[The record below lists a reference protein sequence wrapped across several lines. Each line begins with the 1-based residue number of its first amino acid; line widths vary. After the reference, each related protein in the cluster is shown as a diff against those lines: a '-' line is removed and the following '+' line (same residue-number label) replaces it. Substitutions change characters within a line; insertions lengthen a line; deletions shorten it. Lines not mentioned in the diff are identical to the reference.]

1 MRLFYSSLLCILL
14 SVSLFAQ
21 SSKNNNN
28 NNNNPDLIL
37 FNGKIFTGNNTNLT
51 QAIAIKNNR
60 IVRVGTSQQIKK
72 LAKKG
77 TRFINLE
84 GKMVMP
90 GINDAHIHFLSGS
103 LGLTKINLNDCTTEQ
118 EALDSIA
125 DYAKKNPTK
134 KWILGMGWQY
144 KIFKNGMPNK
154 SSLDKIISDKPVF
167 IESYDG
173 HSAWANSKALEMAG
187 INSETKFNGFGE
199 IIKDAQGQ
207 PTGAITEAA
216 CYLVD
221 KFIPEPTRTE
231 KIEALKTGMKYAATL
246 GITSIQNA
254 SGTIE
259 EFELYQYLLKKGLM
273 TLRSSTAF
281 SAGNNTSQ
289 ADINSFVKLKNSMA
303 SNPFLK
309 AGAIKFVLDGV
320 IESHTAVMLNPYS
333 DVPKTAETANGKI
346 ALDYKVYKKLV
357 TQFDTLGFQ
366 IYTHAIGDSSVRA
379 ALNAYEFAKNTNQTY
394 NRRHRI
400 EHIEQSNTM
409 DIPRFAKL
417 GVLASMEPIHADPG
431 TIDVWAKAVGNE
443 RLPFSF
449 VWNTILKNKV
459 KLVFS
464 SDWPACIT
472 PNPMRGLHNAV
483 NRRTIDGLPENGWV
497 PEQKISLFEALKAYT
512 QGGAYSSFEEKIK
525 GKIEAGYLADLIVLS
540 QNLFEIPQMDIYKTK
555 VLMTMVD
562 GKIVY
567 NKGIKVF

>member
-1 MRLFYSSLLCILL
+1 MRLFYFSLLCILL

-21 SSKNNNN
+21 SSK

>member
-21 SSKNNNN
+21 SSK

-357 TQFDTLGFQ
+357 TLFDTLGFQ

>member
-21 SSKNNNN
+21 SSK

-273 TLRSSTAF
+273 TVRSSTAF
-281 SAGNNTSQ
+281 SAGNKTTQ

-379 ALNAYEFAKNTNQTY
+379 ALNAYEFSKNTNQTY

-567 NKGIKVF
+567 NKGIKVFK

>member
-21 SSKNNNN
+21 SSKN

-259 EFELYQYLLKKGLM
+259 EFELYQYLLKKGLI

>member
-21 SSKNNNN
+21 SSKNN

-281 SAGNNTSQ
+281 SAGNNTTQ

-379 ALNAYEFAKNTNQTY
+379 ALNAYEFSKNTNQTY

-431 TIDVWAKAVGNE
+431 TIDVWSKAVGTE

-512 QGGAYSSFEEKIK
+512 HGGAYSSFEEKIK

-540 QNLFEIPQMDIYKTK
+540 HNLFEIPQMDIYKTK

>member
-1 MRLFYSSLLCILL
+1 MRIIYTFLL
-14 SVSLFAQ
+14 SFTISLSVFAQ
-21 SSKNNNN
+21 SNT
-28 NNNNPDLIL
+28 PDLIL
-37 FNGKIFTGNNTNLT
+37 FNGKIFTGNNTNLG
-51 QAIAIKNNR
+51 QAVAIKNNL
-60 IVRVGTSQQIKK
+60 IIKVGTSILIKK

-134 KWILGMGWQY
+134 KWIRGMGWQY

-154 SSLDKIISDKPVF
+154 SSLDKIISDRPVF

-173 HSAWANSKALEMAG
+173 HSAWANSKALQIAG

-199 IIKDAQGQ
+199 IIKDAQEQ

-231 KIEALKTGMKYAATL
+231 KIDALKTGMKYAATL

-259 EFELYQYLLKKGLM
+259 EFELYQYLLKNGLM

-281 SAGNNTSQ
+281 SAGNHTTQ
-289 ADINSFVKLKNSMA
+289 ADINGFLKLKNRMA
-303 SNPFLK
+303 NHPFLK
-309 AGAIKFVLDGV
+309 ADAIKFVFDGV
-320 IESHTAVMLNPYS
+320 IESHTAVMLKPYS
-333 DVPKTAETANGKI
+333 DVPITAETANGKV
-346 ALDYKVYKKLV
+346 ALDYTIYKKLV
-357 TQFDTLGFQ
+357 TKFDKLGFQ
-366 IYTHAIGDSSVRA
+366 IYTHAIGDSAVRA
-379 ALNAYEFAKNTNQTY
+379 ALNAYEFAKNTNHTF
-394 NRRHRI
+394 NKRHRI
-400 EHIEQSNTM
+400 EHIEQSNTI
-409 DIPRFAKL
+409 DIERFATL

-431 TIDVWAKAVGNE
+431 TIDVWAKAVGTE

-472 PNPMRGLHNAV
+472 PSPMRGLHNAV
-483 NRRTIDGLPENGWV
+483 NRRTIDGLPENGWI

-540 QNLFEIPQMDIYKTK
+540 QNLFEIPPMDIYKTK

-567 NKGIKVF
+567 NKGIKIFKFKQ

>member
-21 SSKNNNN
+21 SSK

-259 EFELYQYLLKKGLM
+259 EFELYQYLLKKGLI

-357 TQFDTLGFQ
+357 TLFDTLGFQ